1 MISEAILVLDDS
13 IVAIRAPVGLGR
25 AFAPPALTEAPQSA
39 RRQTRDW
46 DLSHGISDALFAHE
60 VQR

>member
-1 MISEAILVLDDS
+1 MFGDLV
-13 IVAIRAPVGLGR
+13 VAIRAPVRLGH
-25 AFAPPALTEAPQSA
+25 AFAPPALTKAPQSA

-46 DLSHGISDALFAHE
+46 ELSHGASDALFAHE